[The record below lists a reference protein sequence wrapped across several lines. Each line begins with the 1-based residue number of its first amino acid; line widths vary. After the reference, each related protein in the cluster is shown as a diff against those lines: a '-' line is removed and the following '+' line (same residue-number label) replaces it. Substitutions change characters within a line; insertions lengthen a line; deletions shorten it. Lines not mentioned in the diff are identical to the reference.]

1 MVNRGKA
8 ALSWHISFDLVLLL
22 ILGWDEVIKRV
33 LHFYTTWASFAKW
46 GCKMNKWTSWGK
58 KNKNEFKRDRKCLK
72 SCLPHTHPY
81 FTCCAKNHTLSTL
94 SQVPMDFRFLVAWP
108 SLPPVMQQIVTI
120 QWQSLVLKRRALEP
134 AAALLQASRLWTG
147 TRQARHRLKGHADA
161 SRAQETSSP
170 GCLRRLT
177 NLC

>member
-1 MVNRGKA
+1 MAHFIWPCFAIDFRLRWGDKK
-8 ALSWHISFDLVLLL
+8 SCISTQHELPLQSGDVKW
-22 ILGWDEVIKRV
+22 ISGHLGE
-33 LHFYTTWASFAKW
+33 
-46 GCKMNKWTSWGK
+46 K

-108 SLPPVMQQIVTI
+108 SLPPVMQRIVTI